1 MFRTTALPIAVLL
14 GLATLAPTTAQAA
27 GETCHGAAATIVGGN
42 QSSYELKGTEGP
54 DVIVTDGASEVDARG
69 GDDLVCIT
77 GSAYNPSVDAGT
89 GNDVVDASA
98 SRTGSQSELG
108 AGSDRY
114 LGSTGFDA
122 VRAGST
128 DENFRDVDA
137 ERDVIDTGPAGK
149 SDLVFSGQDRV
160 PNADEVHMEGGSLQ
174 WSGMAAAGAV
184 LDGGADSGLQLTPE
198 DDEDLTLDAVAGTIG
213 VSGQDTLV
221 MSGFTTYIVGTYEPT
236 GSFVFRG
243 TDADESLYLSAR
255 TSPRSSVTMGD
266 GDDYVMLDIGAKMPA
281 SSTYDAGAGRDLVD
295 VIIPETVVGLDL
307 AAGRLTTGRGRAT
320 VAGFEDTNVMGR
332 EVDVRGT
339 SGANEISVYA
349 CRSTVHARGGADS
362 LSSFNSQMDERLGCR
377 TRQGRWFGNGGDDF
391 LRGTYGPDRLTG
403 GSGRDR
409 VNGSGGR
416 DVCSGEVRTKCEVRR

>member
-1 MFRTTALPIAVLL
+1 MFRTTALPTATLL
-14 GLATLAPTTAQAA
+14 ALATLAPTTAQAA
-27 GETCHGAAATIVGGN
+27 GETCHGAAATIVGAN
-42 QSSYELKGTEGP
+42 TSSYELRGTNGP
-54 DVIVTDGASEVDARG
+54 DVIVTDGASEVDSRA

-98 SRTGSQSELG
+98 SRTGSQSQLG

-114 LGSTGFDA
+114 LGSRGFDV

-128 DENFRDVDA
+128 DESFRYVDT
-137 ERDVIDTGPAGK
+137 ERDVIDTGPAGE

-160 PNADEVHMEGGSLQ
+160 PNADEVHMERGSLQ
-174 WSGMAAAGAV
+174 WFGTAATGAV
-184 LDGGADSGLQLTPE
+184 LDGGADSGLQLAPE
-198 DDEDLTLDAVAGTIG
+198 DDEDLTLDAVAGTIA
-213 VSGQDTLV
+213 VSGQDTLA

-266 GDDYVMLDIGAKMPA
+266 GNDYVMLDIGAKMPA
-281 SSTYDAGAGRDLVD
+281 SSSYDAGDGRDLVD

-320 VAGFEDTNVMGR
+320 VAGFEDTNVMAR
-332 EVDVRGT
+332 EADIRGT

-377 TRQGRWFGNGGDDF
+377 TRQGRWFGNGGDDV
-391 LRGTYGPDRLTG
+391 LRGTYGPDRLIG
-403 GSGRDR
+403 GAGRDT

-416 DVCSGEVRTKCEVRR
+416 DVCSAEVRTKCEVRR